1 MRTRIVA
8 LIAIALAGCAHS
20 PSSADVGV
28 AIELDAR
35 GCLAAASP
43 DVQLHIRNT
52 SDARVSFHT
61 YGKSG
66 PPYKLYPGSV
76 QLLTAPSG
84 EPWQVVLEHF
94 VPATHEVA
102 LGPGD
107 QAAFTYE
114 PSVWPSGQESGFFN
128 LRVRDAQGR
137 FHYSSEQ
144 GVCHPGSAPNNSF
157 KPNPLRGSA

>member
-8 LIAIALAGCAHS
+8 LTAMALAGCAHS
-20 PSSADVGV
+20 SSSADAGI

-43 DVQLHIRNT
+43 DVQLRICNT
-52 SDARVSFHT
+52 SDTRVSFHT
-61 YGKSG
+61 YGQSG

-76 QLLTAPSG
+76 QLLAGSSG

-94 VPATHEVA
+94 LPATHEVA

-107 QAAFTYE
+107 QTDFAYA
-114 PSVWPSGQESGFFN
+114 PSAWPSGQEAGLFT
-128 LRVRDAQGR
+128 LRVRDVQGR
-137 FHYSSEQ
+137 FHYSSQQ

-157 KPNPLRGSA
+157 KPTPLRGAA

>member
-20 PSSADVGV
+20 PSSADASV
-28 AIELDAR
+28 AIELGAR
-35 GCLAAASP
+35 GCLAAAIP
-43 DVQLHIRNT
+43 DVRLRIRNT

-61 YGKSG
+61 YGTSG

-76 QLLTAPSG
+76 QLLDAPSG

-94 VPATHEVA
+94 VPATHKVS

-107 QAAFTYE
+107 QADFAYA
-114 PSVWPSGQESGFFN
+114 PSVWPSSQDTGLFK
-128 LRVRDAQGR
+128 LLVRDVQGR
-137 FHYSSEQ
+137 FHYSSQQ
-144 GVCHPGSAPNNSF
+144 GVCHPGSAPNSSF

>member
-20 PSSADVGV
+20 SSSADAGIVV
-28 AIELDAR
+28 ELDAR

-43 DVQLHIRNT
+43 GVRLRIRNS

-61 YGKSG
+61 YGASG

-76 QLLTAPSG
+76 QLLAVPSG
-84 EPWQVVLEHF
+84 ELWQVVLEHF

-107 QAAFTYE
+107 QADFIYE
-114 PSVWPSGQESGFFN
+114 PSAWPFGQDTGLFK

-137 FHYSSEQ
+137 FYYSSEQ
-144 GVCHPGSAPNNSF
+144 GVCHPGSAPNSSF